1 MEKSHKVALLAAL
14 FCAFLL
20 TSCGDG
26 KYEVKGDG
34 VYYTYWAFSFG
45 NQEEELKG
53 ADAAT
58 FESVKDWLGR
68 DHQHVWY
75 KESLVEGAEPASVKV
90 DDYPLFHDKRDYY
103 FEGKPV
109 HVADMASMRVI
120 EISREEFWGADSR
133 YIYFNNSRIE
143 GGDPATLEVV
153 TSYIAKDSRHVY
165 YCDSIMADADPATF
179 ESCGKFSA
187 YCKDK
192 NYVWFCS
199 EKVEGADVET
209 FKTKFFPKTDG
220 PDAEDKNHKYS
231 WGKIYEESENEE

>member
-1 MEKSHKVALLAAL
+1 MEKSHKAALLSAL

-20 TSCGDG
+20 TSCGEG

-34 VYYTYWAFSFG
+34 VYYTYWTFSFG
-45 NQEEELKG
+45 NQEKELKG

-143 GGDPATLEVV
+143 GGDPATLEQPSRVLLRQHHGRCRPGHLRVV
-153 TSYIAKDSRHVY
+153 RNVQRLLQRQELR
-165 YCDSIMADADPATF
+165 MVLQR
-179 ESCGKFSA
+179 ESGGCR
-187 YCKDK
+187 CRNIQDK
-192 NYVWFCS
+192 ILS
-199 EKVEGADVET
+199 QD
-209 FKTKFFPKTDG
+209 
-220 PDAEDKNHKYS
+220 
-231 WGKIYEESENEE
+231 